1 MKHPHAT
8 GNKSKVKKASRLS
21 QIEPFHVMR
30 IITRAMELQAAGVDI
45 VNLAI
50 GEPDFETP
58 PLIVEAA
65 VRALKA
71 GSMRYLPSLG
81 TDELRAAISQWYR
94 HRYGLDIS
102 KNRIAVT
109 SGSSAALLLTM
120 GVLVSPGDEILMP
133 DPTYPCNRNFV
144 SAMEGRSTLIP
155 VGPDT
160 DYQLTAE
167 LVERHWTER
176 TVGVMIASPSNP
188 TGSLMDADVL
198 REIHQV
204 VQANYGTL
212 IVDEIYHGVTYGEQI
227 SSALEFADDVFVIN
241 SFSKYFAM
249 TGWRLG
255 WVVLPEAHVDDF
267 EMLAQNLYIS
277 SPEVAQRA
285 AVAAFHPETIK
296 ACDVNRM
303 HYQEQR
309 DFLLAELRTIGFKI
323 PVDPMGAIYIYADCS
338 KFTKDSFDFCQDL
351 LENAGVAIAPG
362 LDFGANRASEHVRFS
377 YPKAI
382 PVLAEGVRRLKEHLG
397 C

>member
-1 MKHPHAT
+1 
-8 GNKSKVKKASRLS
+8 
-21 QIEPFHVMR
+21 MR

-45 VNLAI
+45 VNMAV

-58 PLIVEAA
+58 TLIVEAA
-65 VRALKA
+65 VRALQA

-81 TDELRAAISQWYR
+81 TDELRSAISQWYR
-94 HRYGLDIS
+94 DRYGLDIS

-144 SAMEGRSTLIP
+144 SAMEGRSILIP

-160 DYQLTAE
+160 GYQLTAE
-167 LVERHWTER
+167 LVERHWTDR
-176 TVGVMIASPSNP
+176 TVGVMVASPSNP
-188 TGSLMDADVL
+188 TGSLMTADVL

-204 VQANYGTL
+204 VQAKHGTL
-212 IVDEIYHGVTYGEQI
+212 IVDEIYHGVTYGEPV

-255 WVVLPEAHVDDF
+255 WAVLPEGHVDDF
-267 EMLAQNLYIS
+267 EILAQNLYIS
-277 SPEVAQRA
+277 SPEIAQKA

-296 ACDVNRM
+296 QCDVNRM
-303 HYQEQR
+303 RYQEQR
-309 DFLLAELRTIGFKI
+309 DFLLAELRAIGFKI
-323 PVDPMGAIYIYADCS
+323 PVDPMGGIYIYADCS
-338 KFTKDSFDFCQDL
+338 KFTKDSFDFCQNL
-351 LENAGVAIAPG
+351 LENSGVALAPG
-362 LDFGANRASEHVRFS
+362 LDFGINRASEHIRFS
-377 YPKAI
+377 YPKPIA
-382 PVLAEGVRRLKEHLG
+382 VLAEGVRRIKDHLA
-397 C
+397 